1 MNRGDIVFRVRGL
14 RLNDI
19 GPDEL
24 AAYLGALSKLI
35 GPSKLVRITSH
46 TVVLRRHSIVPSR
59 SSVPPE
65 KPT

>member
-1 MNRGDIVFRVRGL
+1 MNRGDVVFRVRGL

-24 AAYLGALSKLI
+24 AAYLSALSRLI

-46 TVVLRRHSIVPSR
+46 AIVLRRRAPAPPAPS
-59 SSVPPE
+59 PE
-65 KPT
+65 K